1 MQKAYQPVGMSR
13 LILGRWLRLGFILAF
28 GIAGISAAVVLTNP
42 LWFPFIYRYLDV
54 SQLPRQA
61 DVIVVLGGGN
71 GSRERYAAELY
82 HQGYAPLVLVSGH
95 SSTMSYGLEIIA
107 ASDVPLENVLINSQ
121 ATTTYNEAEQV
132 LAMLLELQAAS
143 ALIVT
148 NRSHTRRA
156 IATYN
161 RVFASQDILLT
172 IVAPDDGEYANSWL
186 SSPHHRQVLL
196 EYPKMFYYW
205 LVYGVWSG

>member
-1 MQKAYQPVGMSR
+1 MLVLS
-13 LILGRWLRLGFILAF
+13 IVS
-28 GIAGISAAVVLTNP
+28 ISAAVVVTIP

-54 SQLPRQA
+54 SQPAQQA

-71 GSRERYAAELY
+71 GSRERHAAELY

-107 ASDVPLENVLINSQ
+107 ANDVPPENVLINSQ

-132 LAMLLELQAAS
+132 LAMLLEIQAAS

-156 IATYN
+156 IATYK
-161 RVFASQDILLT
+161 RVFAGHDIVLT
-172 IVAPDDGEYANSWL
+172 IVAPDDSEHGDSWL
-186 SSPHHRQVLL
+186 FSPHNRQVLL
-196 EYPKMFYYW
+196 EYPKMLYYW